1 MTSQINPN
9 NINAAYPVAGQDN
22 STQGFRDNFTNIKLN
37 FQYAANEISALQA
50 NAVLAGPA
58 SVNDLQGGT
67 LYDATLQNT
76 RYAQINIGNAAPSI
90 TVNYA
95 VASYQ
100 TLTANANTT
109 VSFSNLPAS
118 GNTAVVTLAFDA
130 RAANATAAP
139 YTVTIANAQINNKNV
154 TITGLNGNVLSFPGT
169 GNTAAGLHTY
179 QLITDDQGAS
189 WTITPLNTSAQPFN
203 ASSEDVANAAAVK
216 LSVSDSYFST
226 SAAETATLAAGVNGQ
241 VKVLAMYADSG
252 DMVITVTN
260 AGWKTSGTGTIT
272 FDTIGDACTLKYIN
286 NKWFVIGNNGCTF
299 A

>member
-9 NINAAYPVAGQDN
+9 NINTAYPVAGQDN
-22 STQGFRDNFTNIKLN
+22 STQGFRDNFTNIRLN
-37 FQYAANEISALQA
+37 FVAAADEISALQA
-50 NAVLAGPA
+50 NTILTGANII
-58 SVNDLQGGT
+58 NDLQGAT
-67 LYDATLQNT
+67 LYNATLQNT
-76 RYAQINIGNAAPSI
+76 RYAQINLGNIAPAV

-95 VASYQ
+95 VAGYQ
-100 TLTANANTT
+100 SLTANANTT
-109 VSFSNLPAS
+109 VSFSNLPSS
-118 GNTAVVTLAFDA
+118 GNTAIVNLAISA
-130 RAANATAAP
+130 VAANTTAAP
-139 YTVTIANAQINNKNV
+139 YTVAITNADVNNKN
-154 TITGLNGNVLSFPGT
+154 IGLIGLSGNTLSFPGT
-169 GNTAAGLHTY
+169 NSTDAGLHTY

-189 WTITPLNTSAQPFN
+189 WTITDLNSTTQPLN

-241 VKVLAMYADSG
+241 VKVLAMKADSG

-272 FDTIGDACTLKYIN
+272 FNDIGDACTLKYID
-286 NKWFVIGNNGCTF
+286 NKWFCIGNNGCVF